1 MTSWW
6 PTKALPFEGEV
17 VTIPSFLI
25 RDVLAGMRKNN
36 SSKAQSKPK
45 PKVKPSGGAATVGK
59 AISVTTGHDD
69 ATGAD
74 KHAPKRV
81 GVADFFRLT
90 RSEIGRITW
99 PTRKETTMT
108 TVMVFVM
115 VTILSLFF
123 FLVDQI
129 LSYGIKVLLG

>member
-1 MTSWW
+1 
-6 PTKALPFEGEV
+6 
-17 VTIPSFLI
+17 
-25 RDVLAGMRKNN
+25 MRKNN

-45 PKVKPSGGAATVGK
+45 PKGKISANPLAGAKPLAVAAGVNDAAGG
-59 AISVTTGHDD
+59 
-69 ATGAD
+69 D
-74 KHAPKRV
+74 KSHTKKI
-81 GVADFFRLT
+81 GVAEFFRLT

-115 VTILSLFF
+115 VAILSLFF

>member
-1 MTSWW
+1 
-6 PTKALPFEGEV
+6 
-17 VTIPSFLI
+17 
-25 RDVLAGMRKNN
+25 
-36 SSKAQSKPK
+36 
-45 PKVKPSGGAATVGK
+45 
-59 AISVTTGHDD
+59 
-69 ATGAD
+69 
-74 KHAPKRV
+74 
-81 GVADFFRLT
+81 VAEFFRLT

-115 VTILSLFF
+115 VAILSLFF